1 MPDATQTPDGPASPK
16 LKWESLREEPVEDI
30 IEKFLQLLDEE
41 YYWHETSPK
50 EVRRLVRSFF
60 PGEEGEVLAE
70 RVLDEGYKRAA
81 EALEGLWQALEAP
94 PLPIAKELLRK
105 GAWMKFEYPKVLKDS
120 QRGLVVEAVKDKRET
135 LELPLPD
142 GPSLGY
148 FQLNVRVG
156 RVEVETASGVFAR
169 RGRAFAHTKDVDR
182 ALEDVR
188 ALRPLFAS
196 VDLGDLESALE
207 ASAGLGDGEVRME
220 GPYLLAREGD
230 LRVLRRGL
238 MLGEPHLDGAFLL
251 GREVSLSCPQGVEI
265 GFRGTFGAGQ
275 MLLDKLWVRWEGETL
290 FLGKGLV
297 DFRSLLDENPLAKTV
312 RERARASLEDA
323 QSARMQ
329 SLLKALAQQEDP
341 IGALKSGKFYPES
354 VRELFLEL

>member
-1 MPDATQTPDGPASPK
+1 M
-16 LKWESLREEPVEDI
+16 EDI
-30 IEKFLQLLDEE
+30 IEKFLQLLEEE
-41 YYWHETSPK
+41 YYWYETGPTGI
-50 EVRRLVRSFF
+50 RRLVRSFF

-70 RVLDEGYKRAA
+70 RVLEEGYKRGVG
-81 EALEGLWQALEAP
+81 ALEGLWQVLEAP

-120 QRGLVVEAVKDKRET
+120 QKGLVVEAVKDKRET

-169 RGRAFAHTKDVDR
+169 RGRAFAHTKDVDK

-188 ALRPLFAS
+188 ALRPLFTGMNL
-196 VDLGDLESALE
+196 DDLESAVE
-207 ASAGLGDGEVRME
+207 ALARLGDGEVRME
-220 GPYLLAREGD
+220 GPYLLAREGG
-230 LRVLRRGL
+230 LGVLRRGL

-265 GFRGTFGAGQ
+265 GFRGTFGAGH
-275 MLLDKLWVRWEGETL
+275 MLLSKLWVRWEGEAL
-290 FLGKGLV
+290 FLEKGLV
-297 DFRSLLDENPLAKTV
+297 DFYSLLDENPLAKTV
-312 RERARASLEDA
+312 RQWASKKLEDA
-323 QSARMQ
+323 QSAKMR
-329 SLLKALAQQEDP
+329 SLLKVLAQQKDP
-341 IGALKSGKFYPES
+341 IEALKSGKFYPETVS
-354 VRELFLEL
+354 EIFLEL